1 MDPAFF
7 GKVVPWTG
15 LRRPPP
21 PPNVRPVHPVY
32 SRGPMRNM
40 EQLPDGR
47 HIETFTMR
55 NSYEQE
61 VQFGA
66 TTIYVV
72 NDYGVMVPT
81 ECWGA
86 QC

>member
-1 MDPAFF
+1 
-7 GKVVPWTG
+7 
-15 LRRPPP
+15 
-21 PPNVRPVHPVY
+21 
-32 SRGPMRNM
+32 M